1 MHDLA
6 VYLRLAPEFGGTRF
20 GPFEGLEVRLGSDRD
35 RCHIVI
41 PESLGVLGEHVKLI
55 RQDANNI
62 VITPADRTAAVFLWK
77 PGDRRPSPVHTPTAV
92 RPGDAFSLVT
102 AEGPRFLVELDV
114 LPPEVQAQRQQAA
127 HKAKTGI
134 GRLNADSMAAEGK
147 RQLFTRL
154 LVLGPVQIAQRALTF
169 VRSGAI
175 FQPRNIFLGLTLL
188 SGFIFG
194 GWQGCS
200 ARKLTKQLGTT
211 QTTLTDC
218 QETLA
223 GVKSG
228 GGPLD
233 MGFSDLVGAV
243 TYSPGLT
250 GALKKDDE
258 LTEAVKQAAKL
269 YMSEPSLFRW
279 ALDAKGDRQSA
290 QFADWRDK
298 VVASKKLDN
307 DSKVLLAWLAAGADK
322 TQASWARRENSD
334 GADTCRRG
342 PLRISYRQ
350 AVHLGLEAGV
360 DAYARGGEV
369 GVPEV
374 DKQKALLQATADS
387 AELPLPEAL
396 EVSFEA
402 TEDGVGGCFFDST
415 ITDEREK
422 STDLLRRVE
431 AALGP
436 KVTGLPAELSS
447 GPIARVAAFFA
458 ADLPDVRFDEK
469 KGWEGIDFT
478 AGSLSSRLRK
488 KESRGEWVKART
500 AEVIAQAVVVPCL
513 AVLSKK
519 ESVKK
524 AVIGEKGYTAPTEFN
539 CLVLNYKLTSE
550 VE

>member
-102 AEGPRFLVELDV
+102 AEGPRFLVELDE
-114 LPPEVQAQRQQAA
+114 LPAEVQAQRQQAA

-134 GRLNADSMAAEGK
+134 HRLSADSMAAEGK

-154 LVLGPVQIAQRALTF
+154 LVLGPVQLAQRALTF

-175 FQPRNIFLGLTLL
+175 FQPRNIILGLTLL

-194 GWQGCS
+194 GFQGCS
-200 ARKLTKQLGTT
+200 ARKLGKELGTT
-211 QTTLTDC
+211 QTTLADC
-218 QETLA
+218 RETVEGIKA
-223 GVKSG
+223 G

-233 MGFSDLVGAV
+233 MSFSELVGLV
-243 TYSPGLT
+243 TYSPSLT
-250 GALKKDDE
+250 AALKKDDE
-258 LTEAVKQAAKL
+258 LTEAVKEAAKL
-269 YMSEPSLFRW
+269 YMGEPTMFKWLVEGKSS
-279 ALDAKGDRQSA
+279 KQSRE
-290 QFADWRDK
+290 FADWRDR
-298 VVASKKLDN
+298 VVESKKLDN
-307 DSKVLLAWLAAGADK
+307 DSKVLLAWLSGGPEKAPGD
-322 TQASWARRENSD
+322 WARRENSD
-334 GADTCRRG
+334 GDDTCRRG

-350 AVHLGLEAGV
+350 GVHLGVEAGV
-360 DAYARGGEV
+360 DAYASGGEAS
-369 GVPEV
+369 VPDVE
-374 DKQKALLQATADS
+374 KQKALLQVTADGAQVPL
-387 AELPLPEAL
+387 AETL
-396 EVSFEA
+396 EVSVEP
-402 TEDGVGGCFFDST
+402 TDDGIGGCFYDST
-415 ITDEREK
+415 ITDERAEPPK
-422 STDLLRRVE
+422 LLRRVE

-436 KVTGLPAELSS
+436 KVSGLPSELNA

-469 KGWEGIDFT
+469 EGWVGIDFT
-478 AGSLSSRLRK
+478 AGSLSARLKK

-513 AVLSKK
+513 AVLSKS
-519 ESVKK
+519 EASKK

-550 VE
+550 GG